1 MSATILA
8 DPTQVMAEHQRH
20 LKTYANRVIVR
31 RESLRPAEE
40 IDRESRVGE
49 FLALGKSFGCSQK
62 ELVTLLYAGV
72 LQGKRSCDCG
82 SCRLRVATGDS
93 PAP

>member
-1 MSATILA
+1 MNATILA

-20 LKTYANRVIVR
+20 LKTYAGRVIVR
-31 RESLRPAEE
+31 GESLRPEEE

-49 FLALGKSFGCSQK
+49 FLALGKSFGCSEK
-62 ELVTLLYAGV
+62 ELVILLYAAV
-72 LQGKRSCDCG
+72 LQEKRGCDCG
-82 SCRLRVATGDS
+82 SCRLRDEAGVS